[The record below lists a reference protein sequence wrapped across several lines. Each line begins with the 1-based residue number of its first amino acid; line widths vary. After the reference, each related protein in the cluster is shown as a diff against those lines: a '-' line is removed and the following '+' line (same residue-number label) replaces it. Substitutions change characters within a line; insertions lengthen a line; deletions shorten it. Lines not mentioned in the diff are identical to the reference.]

1 MPHIRLVGR
10 RRSRFVVIVFFALC
24 ILLLLPTPRH
34 ELGNALYFA
43 LFSPSSHLPL
53 SSLGSSFSSLS
64 SNGGFDVIRYINPL
78 IGTVNGGHVF
88 PGATLPYGMAKAVAD
103 TNSPAENA
111 AGFVSDNSKIT
122 GFSHMHDSG
131 TGGSPSMG
139 NFPLFMHPGCP
150 HDNFEKCEYPGFRRA
165 VFRRNDTA
173 RASPGYFA
181 IELNNSV
188 SAEMTATQHA
198 ALYRFSFPDAI
209 AADARAAARRPGSST
224 DDSPQPPLELW
235 CGDAYVP
242 YAPLVLVDL
251 SDLGGSRTS
260 GGIQV
265 YPESGR
271 IIGDGR
277 YQPSFGMGHYNAFF
291 CADFKG
297 ATIRKTGVFAGTRAS
312 DAVNY
317 VGNLGEGYF
326 RDPHGAAGAWIQ
338 FEPPAPGSD
347 HTITARVGVSFI
359 STDQACANA
368 EAEIPDWDFDE
379 TVHAAQNAWREKLS
393 PIQVDAAG
401 VSSAMQTTFWS
412 GLYRTLLSPQNYTG
426 ENQKWESDE
435 PYYDS
440 FYCIWDSFRAQ
451 HPLLTII
458 DPVAQ
463 TDMVRALLDI
473 YRHDGKLPDC
483 RMSFC
488 KGYTQGG
495 SNADVVVADAFVK
508 NLTAGIDWATA
519 YAAVVSDAEV
529 EPGFWGVEGRG
540 SLESYHALGYIPWND
555 NDVNGTGPMSRT
567 ISRLV
572 EYAYDDFAISLL
584 AKGLLDMGGI
594 QQDKTLDIAA
604 AAAGQQT
611 LGQSSASLDLTPAR
625 LAADAAK
632 YHGRGANWRNIWNA
646 EQRDLYR
653 DTKDEVVQSNFV
665 GFLQPRLLNGT
676 WRYHNTRRCSPIY
689 DMHSCYY
696 DTAYDT
702 YEGSPWLYS
711 FYAPQD
717 MRTLVQLMGGPAE
730 FTRRL
735 HYFHES
741 GIAYMGNEQTFL
753 PVFQFHYAGRPGLS
767 SYWAHRYI
775 PSLFNATVNGIPG
788 NDDCAMGAFSAFVY
802 MGFFPVAGQSVYL
815 LTAPFF
821 REVRIRARNGRDA
834 VFRVRNFDP
843 TYAAK
848 YIQSATLNGKP
859 YTRNWISHDIFMK
872 GGVLEYTVG
881 TEEGTWGTR
890 DEDLPPS
897 YYGGGSDWKGIPG
910 NGEVPQGAGRA

>member
-1 MPHIRLVGR
+1 MSFIRVIGR
-10 RRSRFVVIVFFALC
+10 RRSRLGMLVLFAFCVLM
-24 ILLLLPTPRH
+24 LLPTPRH
-34 ELGNALYFA
+34 ELGSALYFV
-43 LFSPSSHLPL
+43 LFSPSGHLPL
-53 SSLGSSFSSLS
+53 STFSSSFQGSSSS
-64 SNGGFDVIRYINPL
+64 FDVIRYINPL

-111 AGFVSDNSKIT
+111 AGFVSDYSEIT
-122 GFSHMHDSG
+122 GFSHLHDSG

-139 NFPLFMHPGCP
+139 QFPIFVHPGCP
-150 HDNFEKCEYPGFRRA
+150 QNDYSKCEFPAFRRA
-165 VFRRNDTA
+165 VHRRNNTA

-198 ALYRFSFPDAI
+198 ALYRFSFPDAV
-209 AADARAAARRPGSST
+209 AADAAAAKAPRSPGTPSAAT
-224 DDSPQPPLELW
+224 SPPSLLQLW

-242 YAPLVLVDL
+242 YSPLVLIDL
-251 SDLGGSRTS
+251 SDLGNSRTG

-265 YPESGR
+265 YPDGR

-277 YQPSFGMGHYNAFF
+277 YQPSFGMGQYSAFF
-291 CADFKG
+291 CADFRG
-297 ATIRKTGVFAGTRAS
+297 AAIRKTGVFAGTRVS
-312 DAVNY
+312 DAVNFI
-317 VGNLGEGYF
+317 GNLGEGYF
-326 RDPHGAAGAWIQ
+326 RDPRGAAGAWIQ
-338 FEPPAPGSD
+338 FEPPAAGSD
-347 HTITARVGVSFI
+347 HTITARVGMSFI

-368 EAEIPDWDFDE
+368 EAEIPDWDFDG
-379 TVHAAQNAWREKLS
+379 TVHAAQNAWRDKLS
-393 PIQVDAAG
+393 PIRVDATG

-412 GLYRTLLSPQNYTG
+412 GLYRSLLSPQNYTG
-426 ENQKWESDE
+426 ENQKWDSDE
-435 PYYDS
+435 PYFDS

-458 DPVAQ
+458 DPPAQ
-463 TDMVRALLDI
+463 TEMVRALLDI
-473 YRHDGKLPDC
+473 FRHDGKLPDC

-508 NLTAGIDWATA
+508 NLTEGIDWATA

-540 SLESYHALGYIPWND
+540 SLESYHALGFIPWND
-555 NDVNGTGPMSRT
+555 NDVNGTGPMSRS

-572 EYAYDDFAISLL
+572 EYAYDDFVISEL
-584 AKGLLDMGGI
+584 AKGLQALGGVKSTI
-594 QQDKTLDIAA
+594 TPT
-604 AAAGQQT
+604 GQQT
-611 LGQSSASLDLTPAR
+611 LGQATSADLSFNPSR
-625 LAADAAK
+625 LAVDADK
-632 YHGRGANWRNIWNA
+632 YHGRGANWRNLWNA

-653 DTKDEVVQSNFV
+653 DAQDEIVQSDFV

-676 WRYHNTRRCSPIY
+676 WRYHNTRRCSPVY

-696 DTAYDT
+696 DTAYET

-717 MRTLVQLMGGPAE
+717 MRTLVRLMGGPAT
-730 FTRRL
+730 FARRL

-753 PVFQFHYAGRPGLS
+753 PVFQFHYAGRPALS

-802 MGFFPVAGQSVYL
+802 MGFFPVAGQNVYL
-815 LTAPFF
+815 LTPPFF
-821 REVRIRARNGRDA
+821 REVRLRARNGRDA
-834 VFRVRNFDP
+834 VFRVLNFDP
-843 TYAAK
+843 TYASK
-848 YIQSATLNGKP
+848 YIQSATLDGKP
-859 YTRNWISHDIFMK
+859 YTRNWITHDIFLT
-872 GGVLEYTVG
+872 GGVVEYVVG
-881 TEEGTWGTR
+881 PEESAWGTH

-897 YYGGGSDWKGIPG
+897 YYE
-910 NGEVPQGAGRA
+910 GE

>member
-1 MPHIRLVGR
+1 MPPVRLVGR
-10 RRSRFVVIVFFALC
+10 RRSRSLFLVLFALC
-24 ILLLLPTPRH
+24 ILLLLPAPRH
-34 ELGNALYFA
+34 ELGSALYFV
-43 LFSPSSHLPL
+43 LFSPRSHLP
-53 SSLGSSFSSLS
+53 SLSSLS
-64 SNGGFDVIRYINPL
+64 SASSHGGAFDVIRYINPL
-78 IGTVNGGHVF
+78 IGTTNGGHVF
-88 PGATLPYGMAKAVAD
+88 AGATLPYGMAKAVAD
-103 TNSPAENA
+103 TNNRAENA
-111 AGFVSDNSKIT
+111 AGFVSDYSKIT
-122 GFSHMHDSG
+122 GFSHLHDSG
-131 TGGSPSMG
+131 TGGNPSMG

-150 HDNFEKCEYPGFRRA
+150 EDDFAKCAFIGAQRA
-165 VFRRNDTA
+165 VDRRNDTA

-198 ALYRFSFPDAI
+198 ALYRFSFPDAV
-209 AADARAAARRPGSST
+209 AADARAATEA
-224 DDSPQPPLELW
+224 PLELW
-235 CGDAYVP
+235 SSDAYVP
-242 YAPLVLVDL
+242 YGPLVLVDL
-251 SDLGGSRTS
+251 SDLGNSRIA
-260 GGIQV
+260 GDIHV
-265 YPESGR
+265 DPESGR
-271 IIGDGR
+271 MTGDGR
-277 YQPSFGMGHYNAFF
+277 YHPSFGTGSYDAYF

-297 ATIRKTGVFAGTRAS
+297 AAIRKTGVFAGTHVS
-312 DAVNY
+312 DTDSV
-317 VGNLGEGYF
+317 VGGLGERPFF
-326 RDPHGAAGAWIQ
+326 RNPPGPAGAWIQ
-338 FEPPAPGSD
+338 FERPAPGSN

-359 STDQACANA
+359 STDQACAHA
-368 EAEIPDWDFDE
+368 EAEIPGDWDFDG
-379 TVHAAQNAWREKLS
+379 TVRAAQDVWREQLS
-393 PIQVDAAG
+393 AIQVDATG
-401 VSSAMQTTFWS
+401 VSPAMQTTFWS
-412 GLYRTLLSPQNYTG
+412 GLYRSLLSPQNYTG
-426 ENQKWESDE
+426 ENQMWTSDE

-463 TDMVRALLDI
+463 TEMVRALLDI
-473 YRHDGKLPDC
+473 YRHEGKLPDC

-488 KGYTQGG
+488 KGFTQGG

-529 EPGFWGVEGRG
+529 EPRNWGVEGRG
-540 SLESYHALGYIPWND
+540 SLESYHALGYIPWRD
-555 NDVNGTGPMSRT
+555 NDVNGTGPKSRT

-584 AKGLLDMGGI
+584 AKGLLDLGGV
-594 QQDKTLDIAA
+594 QQEETTETKSKTMMDDAPDA
-604 AAAGQQT
+604 VDQQL
-611 LGQSSASLDLTPAR
+611 LGEALSPEELTPAR

-632 YHGRGANWRNIWNA
+632 YHSRGANWRNIWNA
-646 EQRDLYR
+646 EQRDAYR
-653 DTKDEVVQSNFV
+653 DTEEAEEEVLQSDFV
-665 GFLQPRLLNGT
+665 GFMQPRLLDGS

-696 DTAYDT
+696 DTTYDT

-711 FYAPQD
+711 FFAPQD
-717 MRTLVQLMGGPAE
+717 MRTLVRLMGGAAE

-848 YIQSATLNGKP
+848 YIQSATLNGRP
-859 YTRNWISHDIFMK
+859 YTRSWITHDIFMT

-881 TEEGTWGTR
+881 TEEGAWGTR

-897 YYGGGSDWKGIPG
+897 YYGDGSDWTGPAG
-910 NGEVPQGAGRA
+910 VPDVSQVADQS